1 MLVVKLG
8 GTTVRYG
15 RKDIINK
22 ISALTYDTR
31 LIIVVSALAGVTDL
45 LSGGDIEQ
53 VRHIHHSMTSNPHT
67 LNIIDNYLNEY
78 STPTNPST
86 RARALSIGELISMY
100 LFSEFLGV
108 DHICIPSTEFI
119 RTDNNYSNAN
129 IDWQQTGALIRERLV
144 EGGDGC
150 RVILTTGFIGKYKDE
165 ITTLGRGGSDYTASI
180 IGSLVGADRI
190 IIYSDVDGLMTS
202 DPKTDPNATLI
213 KRITYRDALEMSM
226 KGAKVL
232 YHRTLE
238 PLQGTRI
245 PLYVL
250 NTFSE
255 STGTVVYGE

>member
-45 LSGGDIEQ
+45 LAVGDIEQ
-53 VRHIHHSMTSNPHT
+53 VRRIHHSMTSNPYT
-67 LNIIDNYLNEY
+67 LSIIDNYLNEY
-78 STPTNPST
+78 STPTNPIT
-86 RARALSIGELISMY
+86 RARALSIGELMSMY

-119 RTDNNYSNAN
+119 RTDNNYGNAI
-129 IDWQQTGALIRERLV
+129 IDWQQTEALIHERLV
-144 EGGDGC
+144 KGGDGC
-150 RVILTTGFIGKYKDE
+150 RIIITTGFIGKYKDE

-202 DPKTDPNATLI
+202 DPKTDPNAILI
-213 KRITYRDALEMSM
+213 KRITYRDALDMSR

-238 PLQGTRI
+238 PLLGVHI
-245 PLYVL
+245 PLYIL

-255 STGTVVYGE
+255 SVGTVVYAE